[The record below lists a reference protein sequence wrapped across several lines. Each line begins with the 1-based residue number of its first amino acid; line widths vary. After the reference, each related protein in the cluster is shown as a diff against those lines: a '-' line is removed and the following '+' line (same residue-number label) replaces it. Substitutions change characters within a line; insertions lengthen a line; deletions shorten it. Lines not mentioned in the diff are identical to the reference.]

1 MAKIDFIGNLGS
13 DARVET
19 ANGRQFV
26 AFNVADTN
34 RFTDADGTVRENTTW
49 ISCTLNGD
57 GGKLLQYLKKGKTVF
72 VRGFMSTRVFNSA
85 KHRCMMAGVNCAVQE
100 IELVGGAVRDVPKQL
115 NDEKG
120 LLFDIYQAFYIDPS
134 IEQKPSA
141 LYDTTG
147 GAYRVDSNGF
157 VYKVVD
163 PNADGQ
169 SEANETSN
177 SGDNDVVY

>member
-1 MAKIDFIGNLGS
+1 MAKIEFIGNLGS

-72 VRGFMSTRVFNSA
+72 VRGFMSTRVFNSV
-85 KHRCMMAGVNCAVQE
+85 KHRCMMAGVNCSVQE
-100 IELVGGAVRDVPKQL
+100 IELVGGSVRDVPKQL
-115 NDEKG
+115 CDESGK
-120 LLFDIYQAFYIDPS
+120 LFDVFQAFYIDPS
-134 IEQKPSA
+134 IEQKPTV
-141 LYDTTG
+141 LYDSADASYT
-147 GAYRVDSNGF
+147 VDSNGF
-157 VYKVVD
+157 VAKVVD
-163 PNADGQ
+163 QNI
-169 SEANETSN
+169 N
-177 SGDNDVVY
+177 SQNGAVGGNDSTNNDPIF

>member
-1 MAKIDFIGNLGS
+1 MSKIEFIGNLGS

-34 RFTDADGTVRENTTW
+34 KFTDADGTVRENTTW

-72 VRGFMSTRVFNSA
+72 VRGYMSTRVFNSA

-100 IELVGGAVRDVPKQL
+100 IELVGGALRDVPKQL

-120 LLFDIYQAFYIDPS
+120 LLFDIYQAFYIDPN
-134 IEQKPSA
+134 IEQKPTA

-147 GAYRVDSNGF
+147 NSYRVDSNGF
-157 VYKVVD
+157 VYKIVD
-163 PNADGQ
+163 TNADGQ
-169 SEANETSN
+169 SVDNGAPGSDN
-177 SGDNDVVY
+177 NDVVY